1 MTVATDNMVDSEKAP
16 YPASDT
22 SVDQQNASGAK
33 HVDLGQIAQELD
45 VDPRKL
51 MWKIDVR
58 LVPMLC
64 ILYLMAFLD
73 RVNIANAALFG
84 MKKDLDLQIGNR
96 YNVALTIFF
105 VPYILCEVP
114 SNMLM
119 KKLRPHIWLPICMF
133 SFGLITC
140 LQGIVQNYS
149 GLLATRF
156 FLGMAEAGMFPG
168 CFYLIAMWYVRSE
181 AQKRYSFF
189 FSSTTLAGGFG
200 GLLASAIGLLD
211 GKRGYHG
218 WRWIFII
225 EGVATCV
232 IALAFFFLIVDF
244 PEDAKFLTVNE
255 RAYVKAKLAADVG
268 DSQQNQKTTVQEVLE
283 VFRDYKLYLAGF
295 MYFGLIVPA
304 YGYAYF
310 APTIINQLGYSTI
323 QTQLHSVPPWVAAWG
338 ASMISS
344 IFSDYFRH
352 RYLFTMSLTTIAIV
366 GFGILLGEH
375 HNVNIQY
382 AALFLCALGL
392 YASMPIIV
400 CWTTTNFAGH
410 SRRGVG
416 AGWQV
421 GFGNIGGIIATFSFL
436 ATDAPRF
443 TKGYSIGLAFAVLS
457 MISCTMY
464 LICTQW
470 ENRQRDKGIGIEQWE
485 RLSDDEKAKA
495 GDKSPYF
502 RYGS

>member
-1 MTVATDNMVDSEKAP
+1 MTVATDNLVDSEKWP
-16 YPASDT
+16 YPALDT
-22 SVDQQNASGAK
+22 SAGQQKESGVK
-33 HVDLGQIAQELD
+33 HVDLGMLAKELD

-58 LVPMLC
+58 LMPMLC

-84 MKKDLDLQIGNR
+84 MKKDLDLTDWQPLQCCSHHLLCTLYSLRGSLQHAHEEASAA
-96 YNVALTIFF
+96 YLA
-105 VPYILCEVP
+105 PY
-114 SNMLM
+114 
-119 KKLRPHIWLPICMF
+119 F
-133 SFGLITC
+133 
-140 LQGIVQNYS
+140 GIVQNYS

-156 FLGMAEAGMFPG
+156 FLGIAEAGMFPG
-168 CFYLIAMWYVRSE
+168 CFYLIAMWGCHVRHCS
-181 AQKRYSFF
+181 RI
-189 FSSTTLAGGFG
+189 
-200 GLLASAIGLLD
+200 LLPH
-211 GKRGYHG
+211 R
-218 WRWIFII
+218 R
-225 EGVATCV
+225 
-232 IALAFFFLIVDF
+232 F
-244 PEDAKFLTVNE
+244 PEDAKFLTVHE
-255 RAYVKAKLAADVG
+255 RAYVKAKIAADVD
-268 DSQQNQKTTVQEVLE
+268 DSQQNEKTTVQDILE
-283 VFRDYKLYLAGF
+283 VFKDYKLYLAGF

-310 APTIINQLGYSTI
+310 APAIINQLGYSTI
-323 QTQLHSVPPWVAAWG
+323 QTQLHSVPPWVAACG

-352 RYLFTMSLTTIAIV
+352 RYLFTMGLTTIAIV

-375 HNVNIQY
+375 HNVNGQY

-400 CWTTTNFAGH
+400 CWTTTNFGGH
-410 SRRGVG
+410 SRRGIG
-416 AGWQV
+416 TGWQV
-421 GFGNIGGIIATFSFL
+421 GFGNIGGITATFSFL

-485 RLSDDEKAKA
+485 RLSDDGKAKA